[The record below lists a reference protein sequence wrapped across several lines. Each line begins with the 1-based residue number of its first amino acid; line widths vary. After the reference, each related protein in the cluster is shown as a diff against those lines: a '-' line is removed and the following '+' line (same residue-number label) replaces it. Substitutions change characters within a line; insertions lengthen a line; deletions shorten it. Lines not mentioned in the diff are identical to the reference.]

1 MLQINNLTVARDGVI
16 LLQEINLM
24 LPQGGKA
31 VIIGP
36 SGSGKSSLLAVINGM
51 LAPLKGR
58 VCCSGIEVKPD
69 TLSRLRQT
77 LAMIEQ
83 EPVLAADKV
92 EEALLLPFSFRLNS
106 QLPKPG
112 REELESVL
120 TEFDLPIH
128 ILEQACSELSGGEKQ
143 RIAVA
148 RIKLLK
154 RQIILADEATSALDD
169 RSCEEVL
176 NYLLTPGLTVLAVS
190 HDPRLIARFPLVF
203 EVKDHSIQPYGGR
216 L

>member
-1 MLQINNLTVARDGVI
+1 MLQIDNLTVAREGAI
-16 LLQEINLM
+16 LLQGINFM

-36 SGSGKSSLLAVINGM
+36 SGSGKSSLLAVINGT
-51 LAPLKGR
+51 LAPFKGG
-58 VCCSGIEVKPD
+58 VICSDIEVKPEN
-69 TLSRLRQT
+69 LPGLRQI
-77 LAMIEQ
+77 LAVIEQ

-92 EEALLLPFSFRLNS
+92 EDALLLPFSFRLNS

-176 NYLLTPGLTVLAVS
+176 NYLLTPKLTVLAVS
-190 HDPRLIARFPLVF
+190 HDPRLIARFPLIF
-203 EVKDHSIQPYGGR
+203 EVKNHAIRPCGGR